1 MTAEPLGAWND
12 HITTFSFPRAVSHPI
27 LKGIKEEDLKFWDSD
42 NSRLQD
48 GRASYGFGFQFF
60 FIGGLQFNWVW
71 SRRFD
76 YTQFLYDID
85 GSLIPVEAD
94 TGGTRSDFYIMFDF

>member
-1 MTAEPLGAWND
+1 MQDGSWYDPVTGTIRAD
-12 HITTFSFPRAVSHPI
+12 YSQFPTELV
-27 LKGIKEEDLKFWDSD
+27 EFEFWDSD
-42 NSRLQD
+42 NNRLQD

-76 YTQFLYDID
+76 YTQYLYNLD
-85 GSLIPVEAD
+85 GSLVPTEAE
-94 TGGTRSDFYIMFDF
+94 TGGLRSDFYIIFDY